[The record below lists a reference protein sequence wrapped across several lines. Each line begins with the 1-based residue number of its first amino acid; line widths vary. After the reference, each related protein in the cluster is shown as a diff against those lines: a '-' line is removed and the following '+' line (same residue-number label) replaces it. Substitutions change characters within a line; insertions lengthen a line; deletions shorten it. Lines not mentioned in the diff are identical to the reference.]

1 MLNKNLVDV
10 TPMLLLKSIEK
21 IYFNSTNDIK
31 ETKFI
36 VPVIIHTKKNKPIL
50 PKRKLNGKNI
60 QDAVN
65 KLEGVN

>member
-10 TPMLLLKSIEK
+10 TPMLLLKSIEN

-36 VPVIIHTKKNKPIL
+36 VPEIIHKKK
-50 PKRKLNGKNI
+50 
-60 QDAVN
+60 
-65 KLEGVN
+65 